1 MFDYLDWRGDLNFES
16 APINAVDL
24 LIFATLSYCPLER
37 MPGGFTPGT
46 LAQLTAELYP
56 PDAAFRNDAEKQR
69 CQLWKTA
76 AESERFGGVQVQEFA
91 YHFDPAGEKQF
102 SATLFQL
109 DERTAVAAF
118 RGTDSTVVGWKEDF
132 NMGFESPVPAQTDAV
147 TFLTEVARHYEQLYT
162 CGHSKGGNLALYA
175 AVRSPA
181 DVRAKVLGVY
191 SFDGPG
197 LDDQTAGSPEY
208 EEISSRICSF
218 VPESSIVGMLLDY
231 HDEYTIVDSDGVG
244 ILQHNPFLWHIRGP
258 RFQTR
263 ANLTRSGRYADRTLH
278 DFLAQ
283 CTTEE
288 RQVMVDTLFELVA
301 ATGAQRVKE
310 IPMGLLK
317 NFGAVRETL
326 KKVPEENQL
335 VLKKVFRTLAQAGG
349 SNLDALLGL
358 SENGG
363 NTTVSQ

>member
-1 MFDYLDWRGDLNFES
+1 MFDYLNWRGDLSFARDPLNE
-16 APINAVDL
+16 IDL
-24 LIFATLSYCPLER
+24 LILATLSYCPMER
-37 MPGGFTPGT
+37 LQGVFVSST
-46 LAQLTAELYP
+46 LAQLTEDLYP

-69 CQLWKTA
+69 CQLWRTA
-76 AESERFGGVQVQEFA
+76 SESERFGGVQVQDFA

-102 SATLFQL
+102 SAALFRL
-109 DERTAVAAF
+109 DETTAVAAF

-147 TFLTEVARHYEQLYT
+147 KFLTEAARSCERLYT

-175 AVRSPA
+175 AVRGDA
-181 DVRAKVLGVY
+181 AVRAKVQGVY

-197 LDDQTAGSPEY
+197 LDDQTAESPEY
-208 EEISSRICSF
+208 DEMSSRIHSF

-231 HDEYTIVDSDGVG
+231 HDEYTIVDSDGMG

-263 ANLTRSGRYADRTLH
+263 SSLTRSGRYADRTLH

-283 CTTEE
+283 CTPEE
-288 RQVMVDTLFELVA
+288 RQVMVETLFELVA

-310 IPMGLLK
+310 IPVGLLK

-326 KKVPEENQL
+326 KKVPEQDQF

-349 SNLDALLGL
+349 SNLDALLGV

-363 NTTVSQ
+363 STTVGQ

>member
-1 MFDYLDWRGDLNFES
+1 MFDYLDWRGDLSFES
-16 APINAVDL
+16 DPLNAIDL
-24 LIFATLSYCPLER
+24 LILATLSYCPMER
-37 MPGGFTPGT
+37 LHGVFISSTPI
-46 LAQLTAELYP
+46 QLTAELYP
-56 PDAAFRNDAEKQR
+56 PDAAFRNDSEKQR
-69 CQLWKTA
+69 CQLWKA
-76 AESERFGGVQVQEFA
+76 ASESERFGKMQVQAFA
-91 YHFDPAGEKQF
+91 YHFDPAEEKQF
-102 SATLFQL
+102 SAVLFQL
-109 DERTAVAAF
+109 DENTAAAAF

-147 TFLTEVARHYEQLYT
+147 EFLTEAARRYDRLYT

-175 AVRSPA
+175 AVRA
-181 DVRAKVLGVY
+181 DASVRAKVQGVY

-197 LDDQTAGSPEY
+197 LDDQTADSPEY
-208 EEISSRICSF
+208 EEISSRIHSF

-231 HDEYTIVDSDGVG
+231 HNEYTIVDSDGVG

-263 ANLTRSGRYADRTLH
+263 ASLTCSGRYADRTLH

-283 CTTEE
+283 CTPEE
-288 RQVMVDTLFELVA
+288 RQVMVETLFELVA

-310 IPMGLLK
+310 IPVGLLK

-326 KKVPEENQL
+326 KKVPEQDQL

-349 SNLDALLGL
+349 SNLDALLGT
-358 SENGG
+358 SESGESPTIG
-363 NTTVSQ
+363 Q

>member
-1 MFDYLDWRGDLNFES
+1 
-16 APINAVDL
+16 
-24 LIFATLSYCPLER
+24 
-37 MPGGFTPGT
+37 
-46 LAQLTAELYP
+46 
-56 PDAAFRNDAEKQR
+56 
-69 CQLWKTA
+69 
-76 AESERFGGVQVQEFA
+76 
-91 YHFDPAGEKQF
+91 
-102 SATLFQL
+102 
-109 DERTAVAAF
+109 
-118 RGTDSTVVGWKEDF
+118 
-132 NMGFESPVPAQTDAV
+132 MGFESPVPAQTDAV
-147 TFLTEVARHYEQLYT
+147 EFLTAAARQFERLYT

-349 SNLDALLGL
+349 SNLDALLSPADSGD
-358 SENGG
+358 GATAG
-363 NTTVSQ
+363 Q

>member
-1 MFDYLDWRGDLNFES
+1 MSQKQSFSF
-16 APINAVDL
+16 AV
-24 LIFATLSYCPLER
+24 IVTVVKSIPR
-37 MPGGFTPGT
+37 S
-46 LAQLTAELYP
+46 
-56 PDAAFRNDAEKQR
+56 RSRK
-69 CQLWKTA
+69 
-76 AESERFGGVQVQEFA
+76 
-91 YHFDPAGEKQF
+91 KQF

-147 TFLTEVARHYEQLYT
+147 EFLTAAARQFERLYT